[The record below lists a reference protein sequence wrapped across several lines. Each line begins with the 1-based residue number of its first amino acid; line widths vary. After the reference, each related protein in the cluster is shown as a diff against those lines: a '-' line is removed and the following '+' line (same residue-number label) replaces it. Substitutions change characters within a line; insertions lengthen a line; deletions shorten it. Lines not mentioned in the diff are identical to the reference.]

1 MGGELLLQDEEE
13 ELSQC
18 FAISWDVHQV
28 RVMYLIHF
36 KVRRFNIEKIR
47 AKERFL
53 NIPTVYDGDFT
64 LKIQLMSAINC
75 YH

>member
-36 KVRRFNIEKIR
+36 KVRRFNVEKSR
-47 AKERFL
+47 TKERFR
-53 NIPTVYDGDFT
+53 
-64 LKIQLMSAINC
+64 IQLRLRRRL
-75 YH
+75 HVKDTTDVRD